1 MKQFLIQRLVMALLE
16 MFDADELR
24 EYLDDMIDRVE
35 NKYQNESSGKA
46 YAVMALSNTVRTVL
60 SIPDDIGG
68 DKD

>member
-24 EYLDDMIDRVE
+24 EYLDDVIDKIE
-35 NKYQNESSGKA
+35 NRYHDEPSGKA
-46 YAVMALSNTVRTVL
+46 FAVMALCSTVRTVL
-60 SIPDDIGG
+60 QIPDDIGG